1 MDTARALA
9 EDPLFEIE
17 NHGANHRP
25 LSIAGKGA
33 YGIAGTASVI
43 EAAIEVEENAELL
56 KGITGRRPLFFRSG
70 TNHYDEI
77 AVAVAAELGHR
88 VVGYTVNGDGGASF
102 SRKKI
107 AERLLALRG
116 GEIVLFHMNRPG
128 GWTAEGIREA
138 IPRLREKGFRF
149 VRLSERPLVFLPSA
163 CKKGAGRD
171 FYGTDRETA
180 AGQHL
185 YGMMQ
190 AYFSY
195 NGNPQGLR
203 NPISRRA
210 FMINHV
216 IFTVRNPFCP
226 YPRFKILRET
236 SFTTEISRYTV
247 LATIIACIQFHYHYS
262 SMRRVQRRGGLYV
275 NWLHPRSS
283 YSSTDTENP
292 AATQKK

>member
-1 MDTARALA
+1 MSHLPSSAAALSLLMILHFFCVSGEGFSSREIELLAEKYHGLKASEWGERVTGVAVGIKTAGKEAALTFDACGGPRGSAVDFELLEYLKRERIPATLFLSGRWIAKNMDTARALA

-149 VRLSERPLVFLPSA
+149 VRLSERPLVFLPS
-163 CKKGAGRD
+163 
-171 FYGTDRETA
+171 
-180 AGQHL
+180 
-185 YGMMQ
+185 
-190 AYFSY
+190 
-195 NGNPQGLR
+195 GL
-203 NPISRRA
+203 
-210 FMINHV
+210 
-216 IFTVRNPFCP
+216 
-226 YPRFKILRET
+226 
-236 SFTTEISRYTV
+236 
-247 LATIIACIQFHYHYS
+247 
-262 SMRRVQRRGGLYV
+262 
-275 NWLHPRSS
+275 
-283 YSSTDTENP
+283 
-292 AATQKK
+292 